1 MSKKNIHLKESGLN
15 AFLLLHAEKVGLV
28 TALLLAILFVLWAP
42 DSKTSGTQK
51 SPADLNQQI
60 TAARSHIQS
69 LDQTTWEQQ
78 VLPERQPPNDY
89 PERVREQQKSTA
101 SQFYSTPIP
110 FDPPKM
116 IPLTKRGDP
125 ELFTVTDIQVIPATV
140 CLAYNPTNRLSDP
153 TANDEPATLEEP
165 KKKVTRRPP
174 RRRRTRGGGGD
185 EEGLEDDMMPEGLED
200 EMMGA
205 GNTEISSIWK
215 LGSDKVQG
223 YVARPYTPDS
233 KEDIFIAPGDADVI
247 PLARPMI
254 TVVALAPYKRQFDQ
268 YKEVF
273 GSAVSY
279 DRGRDK
285 PAFLSFSAQRVDVT
299 GDPDRKIED
308 NEWQVVKT
316 ASHYFSKEIPQWNG
330 TAKETFVSKDNL
342 DPQIVMP
349 CPPIMMRD
357 LKSFMWHPQLPLG
370 GKPARIE
377 EELSE
382 EQVAQQAED
391 EEVIPGLAVARR
403 KKNVDEAGL
412 APGMEGMN
420 TGGGEEEEMG
430 MEDMMGEGMMGE
442 GMMGEGAG
450 SFLEEETPV
459 DHKLVRFYDF
469 DVQPG
474 HTYRYRIQ
482 LILEDPNN
490 PNVTEGRELTV
501 HSAPETH
508 TLADDVRLRLQNLN
522 DTRNRKFF
530 RNSPWSDPTP
540 PVYFPHPEQVLVST
554 ALEPKLNRDASNN
567 EFTLDEPRG
576 MVKTIAWDKTRAV
589 DVPIDREVFRGS
601 ILNFSGPQRYAHP
614 FTHVVQ
620 TIKEF
625 DAQTNWFVADILGGE
640 LLPGSTKEKPLR
652 SPGEFALID
661 AQGNLVIRN
670 ELDDAK
676 DFYRFTLEPKKEP
689 EASTDS
695 SQEDS
700 ADDLTGAM
708 MEGEEAN

>member
-1 MSKKNIHLKESGLN
+1 MSKKTIHLKESGLN
-15 AFLLLHAEKVGLV
+15 AFLLRHAEKVGLAV
-28 TALLLAILFVLWAP
+28 AMMLAILFVLWAP
-42 DSKTSGTQK
+42 NSKKSGTQK
-51 SPADLNQQI
+51 SPADLNQKI

-69 LDQTTWEQQ
+69 LNQNTWEQQ

-89 PERVREQQKSTA
+89 PERVRQQQKLTA

-116 IPLTKRGDP
+116 IPLTKRTDP

-140 CLAYNPTNRLSDP
+140 CLAYNPTNTLNDP

-165 KKKVTRRPP
+165 QKKVTRRPP
-174 RRRRTRGGGGD
+174 RRRRRGGGGD
-185 EEGLEDDMMPEGLED
+185 EEEGLDMEEPMGMEE
-200 EMMGA
+200 EMIGE
-205 GNTEISSIWK
+205 GNTETSSIWK
-215 LGSDKVQG
+215 LGSDKVKG
-223 YVARPYTPDS
+223 YIARPYTPDS
-233 KEDIFIAPGDADVI
+233 RKDIFIAPGDADVI
-247 PLARPMI
+247 PIARPMI
-254 TVVALAPYKRQFDQ
+254 TVVALAPYKRQFDH

-279 DRGRDK
+279 DRARDK

-299 GDPDRKIED
+299 DDPDREIQE
-308 NEWQVVKT
+308 NEWQVVKS
-316 ASHYFSKEIPQWNG
+316 ANHYFSKEIPQWNG
-330 TAKETFVSKDNL
+330 TAKETFVSQDNL
-342 DPQIVMP
+342 DSQIVMP

-370 GKPARIE
+370 GKPAETE
-377 EELSE
+377 EKLSD
-382 EQVAQQAED
+382 EQVAERKKD
-391 EEVIPGLAVARR
+391 EEVLPGLAVARNKR
-403 KKNVDEAGL
+403 NVNEAGL

-420 TGGGEEEEMG
+420 TGDQKEEDMS

-442 GMMGEGAG
+442 GMMGEGGG
-450 SFLEEETPV
+450 SFMEEETPV
-459 DHKLVRFYDF
+459 EHKLVRFYDF

-490 PNVTEGRELTV
+490 PNTTDGRDLTV

-508 TLADDVRLRLQNLN
+508 TLTDDVRLRLQNLN
-522 DTRNRKFF
+522 DSRNRKFF

-540 PVYFPHPEQVLVST
+540 PVYFPHPEQVLVSI
-554 ALEPKLNRDASNN
+554 AMEPKLNRDANDN
-567 EFTLDEPRG
+567 EFTLEEPRG

-601 ILNFSGPQRYAHP
+601 ILNFNGPQRYAHP

-620 TIKEF
+620 TIEEF
-625 DAQTNWFVADILGGE
+625 NAQTNWFVADILGGE

-661 AQGNLVIRN
+661 SQGNLIIRN
-670 ELDDAK
+670 ELDDA
-676 DFYRFTLEPKKEP
+676 DEFYRFTLEPKKEL
-689 EASTDS
+689 EVNTES
-695 SQEDS
+695 SEEDG
-700 ADDLTGAM
+700 AGDLTGAM
-708 MEGEEAN
+708 MEGEEADN